1 MKSCYNY
8 GADKRKK
15 RDRAR
20 NTHRALVKFYF
31 VGIESSK
38 KRHRSTLKKKLMILP
53 NSNTEMK
60 PYRFIVKG

>member
-38 KRHRSTLKKKLMILP
+38 KGIGLL
-53 NSNTEMK
+53 
-60 PYRFIVKG
+60 